1 MKIEI
6 NIPDAFVSHY
16 ERDSFTDSLMRVI
29 YDIRCYRR
37 GHIVTLSGRYEEE
50 TLLMLR
56 EALCSSKKLK
66 SIKQRCSKAY
76 NKGYED
82 GVEYAEQNP
91 PIRPNY

>member
-6 NIPDAFVSHY
+6 NIPDEFVSHY
-16 ERDSFTDSLMRVI
+16 EQDSFTDSLGRVLF
-29 YDIRCYRR
+29 DIRSYRR
-37 GHIVTLSGRYEEE
+37 SHKSTLSGRYEVE

-56 EALCSSKKLK
+56 DALSSSKKAVSK
-66 SIKQRCSKAY
+66 KQMCSRAY

-82 GVEYAEQNP
+82 GVEYAEKNP